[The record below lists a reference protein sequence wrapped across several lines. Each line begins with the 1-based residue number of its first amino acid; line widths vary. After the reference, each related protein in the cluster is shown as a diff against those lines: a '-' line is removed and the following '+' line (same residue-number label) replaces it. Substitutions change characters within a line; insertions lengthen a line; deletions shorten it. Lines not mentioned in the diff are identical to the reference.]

1 MSQLAVCSGEELSP
15 PCSQVWHKQLF
26 KVRFAVLDGA
36 SVTVLQR
43 CLPADGA
50 GNWGY
55 YGIGGGTGVG
65 SLQREDL
72 WVLQGWLRTMAIKK
86 SLGAGTSP

>member
-26 KVRFAVLDGA
+26 KIRFSVLGGA
-36 SVTVLQR
+36 SVTVLLW

-50 GNWGY
+50 GIQGY
-55 YGIGGGTGVG
+55 YGSGGGTGLG
-65 SLQREDL
+65 SSQREDL
-72 WVLQGWLRTMAIKK
+72 WVLQGWLCTITITKC
-86 SLGAGTSP
+86 LGAGISP